1 MRVMVADSFNCAILD
16 SACSSTVCGED
27 WINCYM
33 ETLDD
38 KQKQNLKI
46 FPSKTWFK
54 FGDGIKLQSLKK
66 IRIPCEIAGTR
77 CHIDTDV
84 VACDIPLLFGKPS
97 MKRAKMTLDMVNDTA
112 TIFDR
117 KVHLDSTPSGHYFIP
132 LSFTK
137 SSKYLE
143 NILLA
148 MGDTTEEKNKDLLKL
163 HRQYAHPSVRRLK
176 LLLKDA
182 NFEDKESFKLI
193 EEITDNCDLCKKY
206 RRTPSRP
213 VTCIPLAREFNE
225 VVAMDLK
232 VWDFKKNIYFL
243 HLIDMATRFSVST
256 VIYKKEKQVIINKII
271 EKWIGTGLGCPG
283 RFLSDCG
290 GEFANQEFLDMCE
303 NLNIVVMNTAAESPF
318 SNGLCERNHAVIDE
332 MVHKMLAD
340 QPGCSLEVA
349 LSWAVH
355 AKNTLQMI
363 EGFSPYQLVFGRN
376 PKLPSVLS
384 DELPA
389 LEGTTTCE
397 VFAKHLNT
405 LVAGRKAF
413 LQAESS
419 NRIRKALRH
428 NIRQVENIF
437 ENGDDV
443 YYKRENCNE
452 WKGPG
457 KVIGQDGK
465 VVIIKHGIYTIRAH
479 SSRVIKTT
487 YEFVSKNPCDTN
499 KINADTVK
507 DTIIDSQWEDNEDGD
522 AIQEKS

>member
-33 ETLDD
+33 ETLND
-38 KQKQNLKI
+38 KQKQNVKI

-54 FGDGIKLQSLKK
+54 FGDGVKLQSLKK

-97 MKRAKMTLDMVNDTA
+97 MKRAEMTLDMVNDTA

-137 SSKYLE
+137 SPKYLE

-163 HRQYAHPSVRRLK
+163 HRQYSHPSVRRLK

-225 VVAMDLK
+225 VVAIDLK
-232 VWDFKKNIYFL
+232 VWDFKKNI
-243 HLIDMATRFSVST
+243 
-256 VIYKKEKQVIINKII
+256 
-271 EKWIGTGLGCPG
+271 
-283 RFLSDCG
+283 
-290 GEFANQEFLDMCE
+290 
-303 NLNIVVMNTAAESPF
+303 
-318 SNGLCERNHAVIDE
+318 
-332 MVHKMLAD
+332 
-340 QPGCSLEVA
+340 
-349 LSWAVH
+349 
-355 AKNTLQMI
+355 
-363 EGFSPYQLVFGRN
+363 
-376 PKLPSVLS
+376 
-384 DELPA
+384 
-389 LEGTTTCE
+389 
-397 VFAKHLNT
+397 
-405 LVAGRKAF
+405 
-413 LQAESS
+413 
-419 NRIRKALRH
+419 
-428 NIRQVENIF
+428 
-437 ENGDDV
+437 
-443 YYKRENCNE
+443 
-452 WKGPG
+452 
-457 KVIGQDGK
+457 
-465 VVIIKHGIYTIRAH
+465 
-479 SSRVIKTT
+479 
-487 YEFVSKNPCDTN
+487 
-499 KINADTVK
+499 
-507 DTIIDSQWEDNEDGD
+507 
-522 AIQEKS
+522 